1 MSLSEGSSAASRGCP
16 AHYEGFESAPSTR
29 QLSRMIK
36 EDPAGSVP
44 VWDEVDL
51 NDIPTSWPEDDPEAE
66 NRLLALRSE
75 MHALMGLV
83 VNDFTH
89 ELGDFRKANE
99 PFGLLKPALSPGAM
113 EASDTEPTLEWVSN
127 AIAGSTFHYSG
138 EYLSALREPD
148 HPYSPAIARLDEIIE
163 ATTRHPEVH
172 PTSTRVERDEL
183 QVFINSGVRTS
194 TGVSKVF
201 LEQIERIVRSEV
213 ENPDP
218 TIIADTAHR
227 SYRLPLQLARLSLG
241 TVLTYGQLIKE
252 TRPLVL
258 VEEEDG
264 YRVAFSAPPN
274 ELFKSILGRDL
285 EHPTML
291 GCPANVK
298 IGKRMIDELWH
309 WFIDVAKQANVWE
322 NKLAPEMVG

>member
-1 MSLSEGSSAASRGCP
+1 
-16 AHYEGFESAPSTR
+16 
-29 QLSRMIK
+29 MIK
-36 EDPAGSVP
+36 EDPTGSVP

-51 NDIPTSWPEDDPEAE
+51 DDIPTAWPEDDPEAE
-66 NRLLALRSE
+66 NQLLALRSE
-75 MHALMGLV
+75 MHALMGLI
-83 VNDFTH
+83 VNDFAH
-89 ELGDFRKANE
+89 ELDDFRRANG
-99 PFGLLKPALSPGAM
+99 PFGLRKPASSPGAM
-113 EASDTEPTLEWVSN
+113 EASDTEPTLEWVSG
-127 AIAGSTFHYSG
+127 AIADSTFHYSG
-138 EYLSALREPD
+138 EHLSALRQPD

-172 PTSTRVERDEL
+172 PASTRVERDEL
-183 QVFINSGVRTS
+183 QIFINSGVRTS

-201 LEQIERIVRSEV
+201 LEQIERIVRNEV
-213 ENPDP
+213 EDPDP

-252 TRPLVL
+252 ARPLIL
-258 VEEEDG
+258 VEEEEG

-274 ELFKSILGRDL
+274 ELFKSILGKDL

-309 WFIDVAKQANVWE
+309 WFIDVAKQADVWG
-322 NKLAPEMVG
+322 NKPVPKMVR